1 MSEIKHLI
9 LKNILDINKNIYVIS
24 LKDQKVVFGAKFD
37 DEIYKIERLIECTPK
52 NKSIIEVA
60 AYYLKNITILHDLRA
75 NQFITILNTS
85 TCIEEDTYST
95 SDAG

>member
-1 MSEIKHLI
+1 M
-9 LKNILDINKNIYVIS
+9 
-24 LKDQKVVFGAKFD
+24 KDQKVVFGAKFD

-75 NQFITILNTS
+75 N
-85 TCIEEDTYST
+85 
-95 SDAG
+95 